1 MSSSVKVQIGPG
13 EQITALAYPAPV
25 RGRLPVCLILAHGA
39 GANQT
44 SRFMVEYATALAA
57 RGIGTLT
64 FNFAYTEAGRRIP
77 DRNDKLEACYRK
89 AIQAFQEGLFK
100 KHLGTGGLIIGG
112 KSMGGRIAS
121 QVAAKDS
128 GFAGLVFLGY
138 PLHPPGRPE
147 QLRASHLPS
156 IRAPMLFV
164 QGERDA
170 FGVPEELTRALRGLK
185 PPAELCIVKDAD
197 HSFKVPKRTGRTQT
211 RVHEFILDAIEQ
223 WVRRT
228 ITK

>member
-1 MSSSVKVQIGPG
+1 M
-13 EQITALAYPAPV
+13 
-25 RGRLPVCLILAHGA
+25 IL
-39 GANQT
+39 
-44 SRFMVEYATALAA
+44 
-57 RGIGTLT
+57 
-64 FNFAYTEAGRRIP
+64 
-77 DRNDKLEACYRK
+77 
-89 AIQAFQEGLFK
+89 AFQEGLFE
-100 KHLGTGGLIIGG
+100 KHVSKGGLIIGG

-147 QLRASHLPS
+147 QIRASHLPS

-170 FGVPEELTRALRGLK
+170 FRAPEELTPVLRGLK
-185 PPAELCIVKDAD
+185 PLAEVCIVKGAD
-197 HSFKVPKRTGRTQT
+197 HSFKVPKRVDRTQT
-211 RVHEFILDAIEQ
+211 QVHEFVLDAIEQ

>member
-1 MSSSVKVQIGPG
+1 MSSSVKVQIEPG
-13 EQITALAYPAPV
+13 EEITALAYPAPA
-25 RGRLPVCLILAHGA
+25 RSRLPVCLILAHGA

-44 SRFMVEYATALAA
+44 SSFMVEFATALAA

-64 FNFAYTEAGRRIP
+64 FNFAYTEMGRRIP
-77 DRNDKLEACYRK
+77 DRNDKLEACYRQV
-89 AIQAFQEGLFK
+89 IRSFQDGLFE
-100 KHLGTGGLIIGG
+100 KHLGKGGLIIGG

-138 PLHPPGRPE
+138 PLHHPGRPE

-156 IRAPMLFV
+156 ILAPMLFV

-170 FGVPEELTRALRGLK
+170 FGKPEELTPIIRRLK
-185 PPAELCIVKDAD
+185 ASAEICAVKD
-197 HSFKVPKRTGRTQT
+197 
-211 RVHEFILDAIEQ
+211 
-223 WVRRT
+223 
-228 ITK
+228 